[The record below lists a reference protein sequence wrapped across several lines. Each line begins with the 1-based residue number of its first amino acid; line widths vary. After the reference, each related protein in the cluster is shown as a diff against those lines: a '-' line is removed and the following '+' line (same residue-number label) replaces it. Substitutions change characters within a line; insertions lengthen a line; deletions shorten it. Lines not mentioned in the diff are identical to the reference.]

1 MYGEG
6 KLLTLAGM
14 GPSVRTMTILQNSP
28 SPEKPGAATESGGAR
43 NGVLTLA
50 GDTWS
55 LSMGSLTCSQQ
66 KVHWCS
72 GGEQLWST
80 TTIGSIAPKLFLL
93 YSRVA
98 SASTCSQL
106 DQKGKATRRLA
117 VPDIRCMYLSGL

>member
-1 MYGEG
+1 MTALHGWMVCACALNHDSGAGKLVHYSHQGETSMYGGG

-14 GPSVRTMTILQNSP
+14 GPSVRTMTVLQVLP

-66 KVHWCS
+66 KVRWCS

-93 YSRVA
+93 
-98 SASTCSQL
+98 
-106 DQKGKATRRLA
+106 
-117 VPDIRCMYLSGL
+117 